1 MTGYGIVQDETDP
14 KLLPEHYIEAQ
25 TSLVEHAIR
34 TLKQGDAFAVL
45 DVNGDIRFM
54 PEAPGG
60 VFFRDTRYLSQSELR
75 INGKHPLLLSSF
87 CRDDNSG
94 LMVDMTNPDIRMDTD
109 MPLPRDLIAMQR
121 TKFLLHGIGYDR
133 VGLRNFDSRPHK
145 VRLSFHFDADFRD
158 LFEVRGTHR
167 PRRGECFVKVRGKNE
182 VEFSYYGLD
191 AVIRRSRLQ
200 FNPVPGLLDE
210 HTAFF
215 DVVLPPQGRAAVE
228 MAVCFEEG
236 TESRQPVRF
245 IKGFRDARRLSRV
258 MSLQTARIE
267 SSNELFN
274 EVISRSFSDLNMLV
288 SQTPE
293 GPYPYAGVPWYSTT
307 FGRDGILTAMM
318 MLWVEPALAK
328 GVLLHLAANQAT
340 HFDSASDAQPGKIL
354 HERRQGEMA
363 RTGEVPFRLYYGT
376 IDATP
381 LFIALAGRYYERT
394 GDLATIHA
402 IWSNIEAALRWCDDY
417 GDRDNDGFVEYLR
430 ETENGLANQGWKD
443 SHDSMFHA
451 DGHLAEGPIALC
463 EVQGY
468 VYAAKKSAA
477 LLANALG
484 QSAAGSRLLQEAE
497 ALRIKF
503 EDHFWCEEIGSY
515 ALALDG
521 DKKPCAVVASN
532 AGHALFSGIASP
544 ERASRVAVTLLNS
557 SSFGGWGV
565 RTVAQGAAR
574 YNPMSYH
581 NGSVWPHDN
590 ALIAAGFA
598 SYGLKNAAMRILAGM
613 YEAAV
618 TQEFRRLPEL
628 FCGFPRRQ
636 GRGPIPY
643 PVACS
648 PQAWAASTMISLL
661 SSCLGIKLDVA
672 GNEVRFENPVL
683 PDFLDEIVLR
693 NLTVKDSQLDL
704 CLRRHGSGVTVNVLQ
719 RHGDAKVII
728 TT

>member
-1 MTGYGIVQDETDP
+1 MTGYGIIEDEP
-14 KLLPEHYIEAQ
+14 NSEFVSEHYLDAQ
-25 TSLVEHAIR
+25 PSLVEHAIR

-45 DVNGDIRFM
+45 DVNGDIQFK
-54 PEAPGG
+54 PEGPGG
-60 VFFRDTRYLSQSELR
+60 VFFRDTRYLSQAELR

-94 LMVDMTNPDIRMDTD
+94 LMVDLTNPDIRMDTD
-109 MPLPRDLIAMQR
+109 TPLPRDLIAIQR

-158 LFEVRGTHR
+158 LFEVRGAHR
-167 PRRGECFVKVRGKNE
+167 PRRGESFIRLLAKDR
-182 VEFSYYGLD
+182 VEFSYHGLD
-191 AVIRRSRLQ
+191 AVVRRSKLQ
-200 FNPVPGLLDE
+200 FNPTPQLLDE

-215 DVVLPPQGRAAVE
+215 DLFLPGQGRAAVE
-228 MAVCFEEG
+228 MAVCCEEG
-236 TESRQPVRF
+236 TENRQPVRF
-245 IKGFRDARRLSRV
+245 IKGFRDARRLSRA

-267 SSNELFN
+267 SSNQLFN
-274 EVISRSFSDLNMLV
+274 EVISRSFSDLNMLI
-288 SQTPE
+288 SQTPQ

-318 MLWVEPALAK
+318 MLWVEPSLAK
-328 GVLLHLAANQAT
+328 GVLLYLAAHQAQD
-340 HFDSASDAQPGKIL
+340 FDPVSDAQPGKIL

-363 RTGEVPFRLYYGT
+363 RTGEVPFQLYYGT

-381 LFIALAGRYYERT
+381 LFIVLAGRYYERT
-394 GDLATIHA
+394 GDLATIQA
-402 IWSNIEAALRWCDDY
+402 IWSNIEAALRWCDEY
-417 GDRDNDGFVEYLR
+417 GDRDKDGFVEYLR

-463 EVQGY
+463 EVQSY

-484 QSAAGSRLLQEAE
+484 HSAAGSRLLQEAE

-503 EDHFWCEEIGSY
+503 EDNFWCEDIGSY
-515 ALALDG
+515 ALALDAH
-521 DKKPCAVVASN
+521 KKPCAIVASN
-532 AGHALFSGIASP
+532 AGHALFGGIASP
-544 ERASRVAVTLLNS
+544 DRARRVAAALLNS

-565 RTVAQGAAR
+565 RTVAQGEAR

-590 ALIAAGFA
+590 AVIAAGFA
-598 SYGLKNAAMRILAGM
+598 TYGLKAEALRIFTGM

-648 PQAWAASTMISLL
+648 PQAWAASTTISLL
-661 SSCLGIKLDVA
+661 ASCLGIKFDVA
-672 GNEVRFENPVL
+672 RNEICFENPIL
-683 PDFLDEIVLR
+683 PAFLDEVVLR
-693 NLTVKDSQLDL
+693 NINVGSSQLDL
-704 CLRRHGSGVTVNVLQ
+704 CLRRYGSGVTVNILRRQ
-719 RHGDAKVII
+719 GDAKVIF
-728 TT
+728 TA

>member
-1 MTGYGIVQDETDP
+1 MTGYGIVEDETDSE
-14 KLLPEHYIEAQ
+14 LLPEHYIEAQ

-54 PEAPGG
+54 PEGPGG

-109 MPLPRDLIAMQR
+109 TPLPRDLIAIQR
-121 TKFLLHGIGYDR
+121 TKFLLHGISYDR

-158 LFEVRGTHR
+158 LFEVRGAHR
-167 PRRGECFVKVRGKNE
+167 PRRGESFVKVRGRNE
-182 VEFSYYGLD
+182 VEFSYHGLD
-191 AVIRRSRLQ
+191 AVVRRSRLH
-200 FNPVPGLLDE
+200 FNPTPQSLDE
-210 HTAFF
+210 HTAHF
-215 DVVLPPQGRAAVE
+215 DVFLPALGRAAVE
-228 MAVCFEEG
+228 MAVCCEEAA
-236 TESRQPVRF
+236 ESRQPLRF

-258 MSLQTARIE
+258 KSLQTARIE

-288 SQTPE
+288 SETPQ

-318 MLWVEPALAK
+318 MLWAEPSLAK

-340 HFDSASDAQPGKIL
+340 HFDPASDAQPGKIL

-363 RTGEVPFRLYYGT
+363 RTGEVPFQLYYGT

-394 GDLATIHA
+394 GDLATIQS

-417 GDRDNDGFVEYLR
+417 GDRDKDGFVEYLR

-443 SHDSMFHA
+443 SYDSIFHA

-477 LLANALG
+477 LMANALDH
-484 QSAAGSRLLQEAE
+484 AVAGSRLLEEAE
-497 ALRIKF
+497 ALRVKF
-503 EDHFWCEEIGSY
+503 EDSFWCEDIGSY
-515 ALALDG
+515 ALALDA
-521 DKKPCAVVASN
+521 DKKPCVVVASN

-544 ERASRVAVTLLNS
+544 DRAKRVAAALLDS

-565 RTVAQGAAR
+565 RTVAQGEAR

-590 ALIAAGFA
+590 ALIAAGF
-598 SYGLKNAAMRILAGM
+598 SDYGLKSEAMRIFTGM

-661 SSCLGIKLDVA
+661 ASCLGIKLDVA
-672 GNEVRFENPVL
+672 RNEVRFENPIL

-693 NLTVKDSQLDL
+693 NIAVKNSRLDL
-704 CLRRHGSGVTVNVLQ
+704 CLQRHASGVTVNVLQ
-719 RHGDAKVII
+719 RYGDAKVVV